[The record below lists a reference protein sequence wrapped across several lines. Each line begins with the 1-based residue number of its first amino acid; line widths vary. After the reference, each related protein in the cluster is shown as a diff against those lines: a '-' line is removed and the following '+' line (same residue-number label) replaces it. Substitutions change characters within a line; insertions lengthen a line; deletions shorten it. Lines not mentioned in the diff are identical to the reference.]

1 MQNEVVEKMIG
12 HVMSKDTIPYML
24 SAEMCFFYNL
34 EAYAHSIENLTDDI
48 LKLKKIKIYVNIL
61 AGRHGLNLPKKN
73 GRSSGHRCQ
82 EREKVRWELINQRLV
97 EPPKVPMIS

>member
-82 EREKVRWELINQRLV
+82 EREKVRW
-97 EPPKVPMIS
+97 VPMIS